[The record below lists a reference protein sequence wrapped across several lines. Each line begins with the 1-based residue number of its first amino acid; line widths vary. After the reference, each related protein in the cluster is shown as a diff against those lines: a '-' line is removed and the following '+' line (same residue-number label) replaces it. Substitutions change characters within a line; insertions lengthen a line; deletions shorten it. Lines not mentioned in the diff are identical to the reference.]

1 MTLHL
6 PTLLILTGGALT
18 AVAIF
23 APHKLPPPSP
33 AVSALLM
40 PPDVVPLWLQRI
52 DPAAFACDPAARID
66 LVDALAAVRSPWAE
80 GILRQARADDP
91 DPRVRS
97 AAAAALS
104 SNQSLV
110 T

>member
-1 MTLHL
+1 MTVHL
-6 PTLLILTGGALT
+6 PTLLVLTGSALT

-33 AVSALLM
+33 AVSALLL
-40 PPDVVPLWLQRI
+40 PPGIVPAWLQRI
-52 DPAAFACDPAARID
+52 DPAAFACDPAARLD
-66 LVDALAAVRSPWAE
+66 LVDALAAVPAPWSE
-80 GILRQARADDP
+80 IILRQARDEDP

>member
-1 MTLHL
+1 MTAHL
-6 PTLLILTGGALT
+6 PTLLVLTGTALT

-23 APHKLPPPSP
+23 APRKLPPPSP
-33 AVSALLM
+33 AVSALLL
-40 PPDVVPLWLQRI
+40 PPDAVAAWLQNI
-52 DPAAFACDPAARID
+52 DPAAFACDRAARID
-66 LVDALAAVRSPWAE
+66 LVDALTAVGAPWADA
-80 GILRQARADDP
+80 ILRQVVDDDP

-97 AAAAALS
+97 AAASALS